1 MKMPKLIN
9 MTILMIASTF
19 TLSACAVKPLPPPD
33 PGTLTIKIL
42 QEPDVQFVQTFARQD
57 GENIVVVGQVKRTVT
72 GGRSVI
78 TGHVDI
84 EIIDKDGK
92 SICQVVTNYS
102 PKIIPERNGMMSSFT
117 TRIPMTAP
125 QESFVSVK
133 FHRGPHG
140 S

>member
-9 MTILMIASTF
+9 LTIVMIASTF
-19 TLSACAVKPLPPPD
+19 TLSACTVKPLPPLA
-33 PGTLTIKIL
+33 PGTLAIKII
-42 QEPDVQFVQTFARQD
+42 QEPDVQFVQTSARQD
-57 GENIVVVGQVKRTVT
+57 GENVVVVGQVKRTVT

-84 EIIDKDGK
+84 KIIDKEDK
-92 SICQVVTNYS
+92 TLCQVVTNYS
-102 PKIIPERNGMMSSFT
+102 PKIIPERNGMTSSFT
-117 TRIPMTAP
+117 TRIPITAP